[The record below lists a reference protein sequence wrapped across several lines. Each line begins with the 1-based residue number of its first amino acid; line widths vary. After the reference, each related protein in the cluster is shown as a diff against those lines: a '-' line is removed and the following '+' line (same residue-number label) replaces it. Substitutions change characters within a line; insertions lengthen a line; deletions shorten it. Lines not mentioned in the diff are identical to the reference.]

1 MNLSEQRT
9 TKTRQITLAAVFAIV
24 YFILRSVPT
33 FSMIELSGQFTA
45 GDFLL
50 TTIAL
55 VAGVWSGTIAVLV
68 GTIIAYP
75 VRPPIF
81 FGLDFLPGVV
91 NVFVAALLISG
102 RRRIAQAVYVLI
114 LAAFLVSPYSV
125 FYGYDH
131 VPYVWLHLIA
141 LIVLLSPA
149 ASRIPVVEQGWIFRS
164 CRHCNPSFCGHH
176 GATPCGWNIVRNR
189 SGVRGRSFTR

>member
-149 ASRIPVVEQGWIFRS
+149 ASRIP
-164 CRHCNPSFCGHH
+164 
-176 GATPCGWNIVRNR
+176 
-189 SGVRGRSFTR
+189 RG